1 MLIDSHAHISYFD
14 KDEQLEVINRAF
26 NSGVRLINN
35 ISTNVSN
42 FQELLASCYD
52 FPNIYCTVG
61 THPCN
66 VQDEPSITY
75 ETLLAIAKNHKKVIG
90 IGETGLDFFHDETH
104 KKLQIHQFQ
113 EHIFAAV
120 KLKMPIIVHTR
131 NAENETLEIL
141 TNARNKFGDDLK
153 ILIHCFTGGLEFC
166 EKLLKIDSYISYS
179 GIITFKNAKEIVA
192 SMLATPLN
200 RLIIETDSPYL
211 APEPMRGKKNEPA
224 FVKFVA
230 EKIAKLR
237 ELSCEEIERV
247 SAQNFCELFCVKPV

>member
-1 MLIDSHAHISYFD
+1 MLIDSHAHISYFE
-14 KDEQLEVINRAF
+14 KSEQLEIINRAL

-35 ISTNVSN
+35 ISTNVNN
-42 FQELLASCYD
+42 FQELLESCYD
-52 FPNIYCTVG
+52 FQNIYCTVG

-66 VQDEPSITY
+66 VQDEPDVSH
-75 ETLLAIAKNHKKVIG
+75 ETLIAIAKSNKKVIG

-104 KKLQIHQFQ
+104 KQLQIHQFQ
-113 EHIFAAV
+113 EHILAAV
-120 KLKMPIIVHTR
+120 QLKIPIIVHTR

-153 ILIHCFTGGLEFC
+153 ILIHCFTGGVEFC
-166 EKLLKIDSYISYS
+166 EKLLNIDSYISYS
-179 GIITFKNAKEIVA
+179 GIVTFKNAKEIVA
-192 SMLATPLN
+192 SMLVTPKN

-230 EKIAKLR
+230 EKIGKLR
-237 ELSCEEIERV
+237 EMSYEEVVDV